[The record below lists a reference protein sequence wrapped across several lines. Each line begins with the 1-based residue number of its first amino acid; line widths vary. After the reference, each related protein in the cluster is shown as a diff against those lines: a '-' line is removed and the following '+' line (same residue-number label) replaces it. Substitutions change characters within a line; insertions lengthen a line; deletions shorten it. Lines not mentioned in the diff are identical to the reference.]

1 MAEKKKKDEKKVML
15 VEDSRSGQL
24 KAVTNIDKDGNIKTV
39 DPTEANLASLLNVN
53 THDSALEAFF
63 KKMMEQADNP
73 AHSGLSNTINKV
85 YIMTES
91 VFNKLVKM
99 EFPPEELEKYRVDPA
114 AELQKREQTKQE
126 VAPVAA
132 SKVANEATPEES
144 QTFQPLDLE
153 KIDRA
158 DLERKGIKW
167 EDMEPH
173 LRAMSYGHKSNG
185 VIDMNP
191 EMEPGGI
198 RVPTKGR
205 VSLEEQPDGS
215 IKVVPHYYQ
224 EKPNLDAPFY
234 GKKLDEEM
242 KKNLELNGN
251 AGKTVKLELTPG
263 KKEAA
268 YITLDKHTNTLEAMR
283 VADFPRRTNIKGVEL
298 SKGQQIDLYDNGR
311 KILLEGMTTR
321 AGYKRDA
328 YIQINASNRNFD
340 FSYEGLDR
348 NRYAQENKEIR
359 RQKNAGQKTEKK
371 EVSDEAKTN
380 LTVHRK
386 IKGADVPEQA
396 YKQWTEAVNDPA
408 KRQNVSAFHIKG
420 MIDNQGQP
428 FNAWVKPNFEKEKF
442 DFFKYN
448 PKYAKR
454 QGAEVKPTEESKTQ
468 VAVNNEGKTNEATK
482 KVKEPLKQGQQKPTE
497 NQQKEQQQRQ
507 QRQRPPAKRNAPA
520 KAVKN
525 SGPSL

>member
-1 MAEKKKKDEKKVML
+1 MAERKKKDEKKVML
-15 VEDSRSGQL
+15 VEDGKSGHL
-24 KAVTNIDKDGNIKTV
+24 KAVTNIDKDGNIQTV
-39 DPTEANLASLLNVN
+39 DPTESNLAALLNVN

-73 AHSGLSNTINKV
+73 AHSGLSNTINKI

-114 AELQKREQTKQE
+114 AELQKGQHQKQE
-126 VAPVAA
+126 AAPEKQEA
-132 SKVANEATPEES
+132 SPEEA
-144 QTFQPLDLE
+144 QTFQPLNVE

-158 DLERKGIKW
+158 DMERKGIRY

-185 VIDMNP
+185 VIEMNP
-191 EMEPGGI
+191 EMEPLGV

-215 IKVVPHYYQ
+215 IKVIPHYYQ

-234 GKKLDEEM
+234 GKKLDDEI
-242 KKNLELNGN
+242 KKNFELTGN

-359 RQKNAGQKTEKK
+359 RQKNAEQKSEKK
-371 EVSDEAKTN
+371 QASAEDNKTN

-396 YKQWTEAVNDPA
+396 YNQWTEAVNDPS
-408 KRQNVSAFHIKG
+408 KRQSVSAFHIKG
-420 MIDNQGQP
+420 MIDDKGQP

-448 PKYAKR
+448 PKYVRR
-454 QGAEVKPTEESKTQ
+454 QDAEVKPAEESKTQ
-468 VAVNNEGKTNEATK
+468 VAVNNQGKTNEATK
-482 KVKEPLKQGQQKPTE
+482 NVKEPLKQGQQKPTAA
-497 NQQKEQQQRQ
+497 QHQSAKKVAKKAGQRI
-507 QRQRPPAKRNAPA
+507 
-520 KAVKN
+520 
-525 SGPSL
+525 